1 MNFHS
6 KVTFITESVYLLVF
20 AVAPGQSLIWGKPP
34 NPSSSPAHMM
44 STKTLCR
51 LTNTFTELQWI
62 SKAGFSS
69 ADMLFPNRICLSRD
83 SRQTH
88 WSAFVRIPSTAPS
101 QLLESKLLES
111 TYSFSKLKTKQKQHT
126 HTTKKPNTST
136 HTQKKNNHQDTT
148 NNKTNK
154 KNPTNFLIILSH

>member
-126 HTTKKPNTST
+126 HTHPTTKKPNTHT
-136 HTQKKNNHQDTT
+136 HTKKPTT
-148 NNKTNK
+148 QIPTTTKQTK
-154 KNPTNFLIILSH
+154 KIPPTS